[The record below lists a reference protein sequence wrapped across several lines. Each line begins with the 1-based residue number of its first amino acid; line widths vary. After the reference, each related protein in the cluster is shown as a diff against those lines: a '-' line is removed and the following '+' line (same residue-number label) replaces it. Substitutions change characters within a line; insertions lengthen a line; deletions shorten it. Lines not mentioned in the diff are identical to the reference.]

1 MFKFLEKA
9 KSKVSLLVLT
19 AMSCIMLSFPAFAA
33 EEIDTAMT
41 TALGTVKTDMLSVIS
56 VVAPVGV
63 AIMGVVLVWRKG
75 LSFFKSITGR

>member
-1 MFKFLEKA
+1 
-9 KSKVSLLVLT
+9 
-19 AMSCIMLSFPAFAA
+19 MSCIMLSFPAFAA